1 MTTLGIIQKLEKR
14 RRKKVEINKSM
25 VSNIQYHADVRR
37 QIEREQLRAEHTRI
51 KGQLARTGVW
61 IPSVMRDRYESLTKE
76 LQ

>member
-1 MTTLGIIQKLEKR
+1 MKLDILKGLEKR

-37 QIEREQLRAEHTRI
+37 QIDREQMRAEHTRI

-61 IPSVMRDRYESLTKE
+61 IPSVMRNRYEELTKE

>member
-1 MTTLGIIQKLEKR
+1 MKLDILKALEKR

-37 QIEREQLRAEHTRI
+37 QIDREQMRAEHTRI

-61 IPSVMRDRYESLTKE
+61 IPPVMRNRYEELTKE

>member
-1 MTTLGIIQKLEKR
+1 MKLDILKALEKR

-37 QIEREQLRAEHTRI
+37 QIDREQMRAEHTRI

-61 IPSVMRDRYESLTKE
+61 IPSVMRNRYEELTK
-76 LQ
+76 

>member
-1 MTTLGIIQKLEKR
+1 MKLDILKALEKR

-37 QIEREQLRAEHTRI
+37 QIDREQMRAEHTRI

-61 IPSVMRDRYESLTKE
+61 IPSVMRDRYDQLTKE

>member
-1 MTTLGIIQKLEKR
+1 MKLDILKALEKR

-37 QIEREQLRAEHTRI
+37 QIDREQMRAEHTRI

-61 IPSVMRDRYESLTKE
+61 IPSVMRGRYEELTKE

>member
-1 MTTLGIIQKLEKR
+1 MKLDILKALEKR

-37 QIEREQLRAEHTRI
+37 QIEREQMRGEHTRI

-61 IPSVMRDRYESLTKE
+61 IPSVMRDRYDLLQKE
-76 LQ
+76 FQ

>member
-1 MTTLGIIQKLEKR
+1 MKLDILKALEKR

-37 QIEREQLRAEHTRI
+37 QIDREQMRAEHIRI
-51 KGQLARTGVW
+51 KGQLARTGIW
-61 IPSVMRDRYESLTKE
+61 IPPVMRNRYEELTKE

>member
-1 MTTLGIIQKLEKR
+1 MKLDILKALEKR

-37 QIEREQLRAEHTRI
+37 QIDREQMRAEHTRI

-61 IPSVMRDRYESLTKE
+61 IPSVMRNRYEELTKE

>member
-1 MTTLGIIQKLEKR
+1 MKLDILKALEKR
-14 RRKKVEINKSM
+14 RRKKIEINKSM

-37 QIEREQLRAEHTRI
+37 QIEREQMRGEHTRI

-61 IPSVMRDRYESLTKE
+61 IPSVMRDRYEELTKE

>member
-1 MTTLGIIQKLEKR
+1 MKLDILKALEKR
-14 RRKKVEINKSM
+14 RRKKVEINKSI
-25 VSNIQYHADVRR
+25 VSGIQYHADIRR

-61 IPSVMRDRYESLTKE
+61 IPSVMRDRYEELTKE

>member
-1 MTTLGIIQKLEKR
+1 MKLDILKALEKR

-37 QIEREQLRAEHTRI
+37 QIDREQMRAEHTRI
-51 KGQLARTGVW
+51 RGQLARTGVW
-61 IPSVMRDRYESLTKE
+61 IPSIMRDRYDLLEKE